1 MKQRHKLSPV
11 GYINS
16 KVTTTISITLVLFLL
31 GLILFL
37 SLFANRLSEH
47 IKETFSFD
55 IVLQNN
61 MSKENIAEFRNYL
74 NAQTFTKSTQY
85 ISKEQAIKEL
95 ETDLGQNPESFL
107 GFNPLPDIIVVH
119 LNSQYAHVDSLIVIE
134 SQLKDHLS
142 DIKEMEYRKE
152 VVQSIEE
159 NITHIGFILL
169 FIAAILFLISFALIN
184 NTIRLMMYAKRFTI
198 HTMQLV
204 GAKKGFIIQPFILS
218 NIMMGIVAAILA
230 DGLLYWLIIYL
241 SDNVPNM
248 SSLLDIEYLAIVF
261 GTVLLLGVLLSIAAT
276 YFAVNKYIHSD
287 IDELYKM

>member
-61 MSKENIAEFRNYL
+61 MSKENITEFRNYL

-230 DGLLYWLIIYL
+230 DGLLYWLITYL

-248 SSLLDIEYLAIVF
+248 SSLLEIEYLAIVF
-261 GTVLLLGVLLSIAAT
+261 GTVLALGVLLSIAAT